1 MHRARKTLALQ
12 CQRLRFRRGNMD
24 NSLKQWP
31 KVEKSGTVERAGDS
45 PVVMVVE
52 DEFLIRIMITDELR
66 TAGYEVVECGTA
78 DEAIDILRSG
88 ISVGVIFTDI
98 RMPGSMDG
106 ASLAQAVRR
115 EFPALKVV
123 ATSGERPPA
132 TLTGQ
137 FVPKPYNPRSVVHLI
152 DALTGTSARPDS
164 RVEMAGTDCDV
175 TP

>member
-1 MHRARKTLALQ
+1 MS
-12 CQRLRFRRGNMD
+12 
-24 NSLKQWP
+24 NSLNPWS
-31 KVEKSGTVERAGDS
+31 KVLESGADQRPSDS
-45 PVVMVVE
+45 PAVMVVE
-52 DEFLIRIMITDELR
+52 DEFLIRIMIADELR
-66 TAGYEVVECGTA
+66 AAGYEVLECGTA

-106 ASLAQAVRR
+106 ASLARTVRQ

-123 ATSGERPPA
+123 ATSCEQQPV

-152 DALTGTSARPDS
+152 DALTGVSARCAPQAS
-164 RVEMAGTDCDV
+164 R
-175 TP
+175 

>member
-1 MHRARKTLALQ
+1 MSNSLNQWSKS
-12 CQRLRFRRGNMD
+12 D
-24 NSLKQWP
+24 NSGS
-31 KVEKSGTVERAGDS
+31 VDRRISDS

-66 TAGYEVVECGTA
+66 SAGYEVVECGTA

-88 ISVGVIFTDI
+88 VNIGVMFTDI

-106 ASLAQAVRR
+106 ASLVQAVRR

-123 ATSGERPPA
+123 TTSGEKRPE

-137 FVPKPYNPRSVVHLI
+137 FVPKPYSPRSVVRLI
-152 DALTGTSARPDS
+152 DALMGTPARALE
-164 RVEMAGTDCDV
+164 RG
-175 TP
+175 

>member
-1 MHRARKTLALQ
+1 M
-12 CQRLRFRRGNMD
+12 N
-24 NSLKQWP
+24 NSLNQWP
-31 KVEKSGTVERAGDS
+31 KVAESGADRHLSDS

-66 TAGYEVVECGTA
+66 AAGYQVVECGTA
-78 DEAIDILRSG
+78 DEAIDVLRSG
-88 ISVGVIFTDI
+88 ISIGVMFTDI

-106 ASLAQAVRR
+106 ASLARTVRQ

-123 ATSGERPPA
+123 ATSCEQRPV

-152 DALTGTSARPDS
+152 DALTGMSARCASQAS
-164 RVEMAGTDCDV
+164 R
-175 TP
+175 